1 MNLRSH
7 IAQRDYPTCP
17 VHTRAIAGAEAADR
31 ISPQKAKWDEVLPW
45 YQEAERQWLESGEN
59 FRAVNGDLM
68 DAIRDMAHAAH
79 RDYAR
84 VVAAEHTM
92 IEMERAA

>member
-1 MNLRSH
+1 MTLECHLMTRETLKCPT
-7 IAQRDYPTCP
+7 IA
-17 VHTRAIAGAEAADR
+17 RAWAGGESAHRIA
-31 ISPQKAKWDEVLPW
+31 PQKAKWNEVLPW

-59 FRAVNGDLM
+59 FRAVNATLM